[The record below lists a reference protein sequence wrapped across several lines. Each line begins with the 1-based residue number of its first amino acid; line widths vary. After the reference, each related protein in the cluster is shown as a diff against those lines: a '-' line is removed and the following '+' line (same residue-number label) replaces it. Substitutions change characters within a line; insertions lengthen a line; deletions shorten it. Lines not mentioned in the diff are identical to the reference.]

1 MSESPRDDRRKF
13 EDGIREL
20 KHKDPFSPFN
30 IVMGSG
36 DKYLIE
42 DPDMLI
48 VGPVEIIYV
57 VPRSGK
63 TYRLRKSQVVAIEE
77 LEQRPAA

>member
-1 MSESPRDDRRKF
+1 MPENDRQKF
-13 EDGIREL
+13 EDGIKEL
-20 KHKDPFSPFN
+20 KHKDPFAPFN

-57 VPRSGK
+57 VPHSGK
-63 TYRLRKSQVVAIEE
+63 TYRLRKSQVDAIEE
-77 LEQRPAA
+77 LEHRPAA

>member
-1 MSESPRDDRRKF
+1 MSEESRRKF

-20 KHKDPFSPFN
+20 KHKDPFQPFN
-30 IVMGSG
+30 IVMSSG
-36 DKYLIE
+36 DKCLVQ

-57 VPRSGK
+57 VLRSGK
-63 TYRLRKSQVVAIEE
+63 NYRLRKSQIVAIEE

>member
-1 MSESPRDDRRKF
+1 MSEEGRQRF

-20 KHKDPFSPFN
+20 KHKEPFQPFN
-30 IVMGSG
+30 IVMTSG
-36 DKYLIE
+36 DRCRVD

-57 VPRSGK
+57 MPRSGK

-77 LEQRPAA
+77 LDERPAA

>member
-1 MSESPRDDRRKF
+1 MSEEGRKKF

-20 KHKDPFSPFN
+20 KHKEPFQRFN
-30 IVMGSG
+30 IVMSSG
-36 DKYLIE
+36 DKCLVE

>member
-1 MSESPRDDRRKF
+1 MSEEGRQKF
-13 EDGIREL
+13 EDGIKEL
-20 KHKDPFSPFN
+20 KHKDPFQPFN
-30 IVMGSG
+30 IVMSSG
-36 DKYLIE
+36 DRCLVE

-63 TYRLRKSQVVAIEE
+63 TFRLRKSQVVAIEE
-77 LEQRPAA
+77 LDQHKAA

>member
-1 MSESPRDDRRKF
+1 MSEEGRKKF

-20 KHKDPFSPFN
+20 KHKDPFQSFN
-30 IVMGSG
+30 IVMSSG
-36 DKYLIE
+36 DRCLIE

-48 VGPVEIIYV
+48 VGPAEVIYV
-57 VPRSGK
+57 VPRSGR
-63 TYRLRKSQVVAIEE
+63 TYRLRKSQIVAVEE

>member
-1 MSESPRDDRRKF
+1 MSEEGRQKF

-20 KHKDPFSPFN
+20 KRKDPFQPFN
-30 IVMGSG
+30 IVMTSG
-36 DKYLIE
+36 DKCRVD

-77 LEQRPAA
+77 LEERPAA

>member
-1 MSESPRDDRRKF
+1 VSEERPRKF

-20 KHKDPFSPFN
+20 KHKDPFQPFN
-30 IVMGSG
+30 IVMTSG
-36 DKYLIE
+36 DKCPVE

-57 VPRSGK
+57 VPRSGR
-63 TYRLRKSQVVAIEE
+63 TVRLRKSQITAIEE